1 MRFHEIQQG
10 EILIDGISTKDLS
23 RQAVH
28 SLFCMVLQDTWL
40 FEDTVGKTWSTAPP
54 GSVTRPWRKPAKA
67 VGLHHFIRTLPKGY
81 DTILND
87 QVSLSQGQKQQLTI
101 ARAMIA
107 DKPMLILDEATS
119 SVDTRTEQKIQAA
132 MDQLMEHRTSFV
144 IAHRL
149 STHQERRPHPGPAG
163 GGHRGERHPRPA
175 PPAGGLLRRAVQQ
188 PVRAGLLTIPLQA
201 GSQTGPRFFRRFGT
215 VSVRFRIDFPLWGM
229 VHSF

>member
-1 MRFHEIQQG
+1 ME
-10 EILIDGISTKDLS
+10 K
-23 RQAVH
+23 A
-28 SLFCMVLQDTWL
+28 C
-40 FEDTVGKTWSTAPP
+40 
-54 GSVTRPWRKPAKA
+54 KA

-119 SVDTRTEQKIQAA
+119 NVDTRTEQKIQAA
-132 MDQLMEHRTSFV
+132 MDQLMEHRTSFI

-149 STHQERRPHPGPAG
+149 STIKNADLILVLRE

-175 PPAGGLLRRAVQQ
+175 APAGGLLRRAVQLA
-188 PVRAGLLTIPLQA
+188 VRAGL
-201 GSQTGPRFFRRFGT
+201 
-215 VSVRFRIDFPLWGM
+215 
-229 VHSF
+229 